1 MPRQPDHARF
11 QAEPLA
17 AELGP
22 QPDAAR
28 GLHQRGLELEVPE
41 GMPGGRAAGGQAVQ
55 VAGRGELDGL
65 QGQLGRGPADDHRQ
79 VIRRA
84 GGGAQRLHLARQ
96 VVDQALGVEDGLGF
110 LEQEGLVGRPA
121 ALGDEEEAV
130 LVAGDRVELHLGGQ
144 VAAGVDLL
152 VHGEGCVLRVA
163 QVAAGVGVEDPA
175 GESLLVAVAAEDPL
189 ALFADHDG
197 RAGVLAHREDHLGRD
212 HRVLHELE
220 RDVAV
225 VGGALRV
232 LEDLRQQLQVRGT
245 VEVRHVGERLPRQQ
259 RQRLGRHLQDFGPL
273 EPDRGHVA
281 FGQPT
286 VLGPVPRKREH
297 LLEFELVHAHTSRQ
311 HRHLSKRFY
320 CYQCGPRL
328 SRQFSNKEEDL
339 HFSRCRGMR
348 GGHCDRFLHFS
359 TDRMHP
365 NT

>member
-1 MPRQPDHARF
+1 MADPP
-11 QAEPLA
+11 PLA
-17 AELGP
+17 MKRKRYSSPAT
-22 QPDAAR
+22 AA
-28 GLHQRGLELEVPE
+28 
-41 GMPGGRAAGGQAVQ
+41 
-55 VAGRGELDGL
+55 
-65 QGQLGRGPADDHRQ
+65 
-79 VIRRA
+79 
-84 GGGAQRLHLARQ
+84 
-96 VVDQALGVEDGLGF
+96 
-110 LEQEGLVGRPA
+110 
-121 ALGDEEEAV
+121 
-130 LVAGDRVELHLGGQ
+130 ELHLGGQ

-152 VHGEGCVLRVA
+152 VHGERCVLRVA

-259 RQRLGRHLQDFGPL
+259 RQRLGRHLQDVGPF

-286 VLGPVPRKREH
+286 VLGPVPREREH
-297 LLEFELVHAHTSRQ
+297 LLEFELVHARTSRQ
-311 HRHLSKRFY
+311 HRQPVKGFIVTNAGRGCQGNFPIKKRACILPDAGVCVGSLRPFSALF
-320 CYQCGPRL
+320 PRQDASENETVAGR
-328 SRQFSNKEEDL
+328 SRPDGRRPLPPFSYYRSL
-339 HFSRCRGMR
+339 
-348 GGHCDRFLHFS
+348 
-359 TDRMHP
+359 P
-365 NT
+365 